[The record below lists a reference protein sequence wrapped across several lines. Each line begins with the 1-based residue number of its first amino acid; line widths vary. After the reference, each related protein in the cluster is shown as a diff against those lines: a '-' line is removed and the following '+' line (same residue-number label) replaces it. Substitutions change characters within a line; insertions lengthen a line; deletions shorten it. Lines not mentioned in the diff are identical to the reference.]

1 MGKIMLRIT
10 LWSSALVLCIASVAS
25 AGDTVTV
32 NLPGGATQT
41 AAASSIVAAI
51 NDAGGASIGG
61 GGGEDSIIASITQDS
76 STGDITIVTT
86 GGQSYTVSSAFIGS
100 LLAYYGG

>member
-1 MGKIMLRIT
+1 MLKTT
-10 LWSSALVLCIASVAS
+10 LWSAALVLCFAGAAS
-25 AGDTVTV
+25 AGDTVAV

-51 NDAGGASIGG
+51 NDAGGAALGG
-61 GGGEDSIIASITQDS
+61 GGGEDSIITSISQDTA
-76 STGDITIVTT
+76 TGDITIVTT